1 MKTNRLLVVSA
12 LLLLQANLFALQSD
26 TLNLDE
32 VMLKSALI
40 NQANPA
46 LTVSEISYA
55 EYQIRPVNFQD
66 AIDFSAGLWITN
78 SENQAQDNRM
88 AIRGFGARSA
98 FGIRGLK
105 IILDGIPL
113 TTPDGQSQVDNIP
126 FQLIENVEIMKSLS
140 STRYGNASGGVVSI
154 NTFSNLTNKYIME
167 AGYGSYGYKNIKGT
181 YSTNSEKSS
190 TILNISQAESDGY
203 RDHSSYLNKS
213 LFFKHALEFQ
223 NINLKFNLL
232 YFDSPYAFDP
242 GGLTIESVDENRS
255 QARDR
260 NVLYNSQESV
270 KQLQTGLV
278 LHWNTNIG
286 QISSNIYYSNR
297 DFVGLLPFTYGGY
310 VELNRDFS
318 GAEFSLKNRSES
330 FEWMIGTS
338 IQNQTDDRKRFENNE
353 GEKGVKVLDQ
363 IESFKSLG
371 AFALGSYNKSK
382 YSIQAG
388 LRYDIHEIS
397 SDDYMLDIGIDQQY
411 IDYSKSLSAFSPS
424 LGFVYSLSKN
434 RELYINY
441 GYTYET
447 PSLSELSAN
456 PNGTGFNENL
466 SPMSSSGFD
475 LGFRKHSQD
484 LSYSLTVFYI
494 DTKDEIVRYELEGF
508 EGMNF
513 YRNLGTSKRLG
524 TELEASY
531 NLGKPGVLNAS
542 YTQAKYEFEN
552 QGVSGDLA
560 GIPKSN
566 FSIEW
571 LYAYKN
577 LDLKLDLKYVN
588 SLFADNY
595 NEVKVPS
602 YLLSNIALKNK
613 VNFKGVSLDIGL
625 HIRNLFDEKYY
636 DNIRANAFG
645 NRFYEPASLR
655 QFILSIKTSF

>member
-1 MKTNRLLVVSA
+1 MKTHKLLSLIA
-12 LLLLQANLFALQSD
+12 LLLLQTNLFAIQSD

-46 LTVSEISYA
+46 LTVSEISYD
-55 EYQIRPVNFQD
+55 ENQIRPVNFQD

-105 IILDGIPL
+105 IILDGVPL

-140 STRYGNASGGVVSI
+140 STRYGNASGGVISI
-154 NTFSNLTNKYIME
+154 NTFSNLTDNYIVE
-167 AGYGSYGYKNIKGT
+167 AGYGNYGYKNIKGT

-213 LFFKHALEFQ
+213 LFFKHARKFQ
-223 NINLKFNLL
+223 NTNLKFNLL

-242 GGLTIESVDENRS
+242 GGLNIESVEENRS

-260 NVLYNSQESV
+260 NVLYNSQESI
-270 KQLQTGLV
+270 KQIQTGVV
-278 LHWNTNIG
+278 LDWDTKLGEVN
-286 QISSNIYYSNR
+286 SNVYYSNR
-297 DFVGLLPFTYGGY
+297 DFVGLLPFTNGGY

-318 GAEFSLKNRSES
+318 GAEISIKDKYQN
-330 FEWMIGTS
+330 FEWMVGTS
-338 IQNQTDDRKRFENNE
+338 IQDQKDDRKRFENNE
-353 GEKGVKVLDQ
+353 GEKGAITLDQ
-363 IESFKSLG
+363 IESFRSYG
-371 AFALGSYNKSK
+371 AFALASYNKEN
-382 YSIQAG
+382 YSIQSG
-388 LRYDIHEIS
+388 VRFDLHEIS
-397 SDDYMLDIGIDQQY
+397 LDDNVGIDQQY
-411 IDYSKSLSAFSPS
+411 VEYSKSLKAFSPNV
-424 LGFVYSLSKN
+424 GFIYNLNKN
-434 RELYINY
+434 DEVYINY
-441 GYTYET
+441 GKSYET

-456 PNGTGFNENL
+456 PNGVGFNGDLN
-466 SPMSSSGFD
+466 PMNSSGFD
-475 LGFRKHSQD
+475 LGFRNKSQN
-484 LSYSLTVFYI
+484 LSYSITAFYI
-494 DTKDEIVRYELEGF
+494 KTKDEIVRYELEGF

-513 YRNLGTSKRLG
+513 YRNLGTSKRIG
-524 TELEASY
+524 TEMEVSY
-531 NLGKPGVLNAS
+531 NLGNSGVLNAS
-542 YTQAKYEFEN
+542 YTQAEYEFKN
-552 QGVSGDLA
+552 QEVSGDLP

-566 FSIEW
+566 FALKW
-571 LYAYKN
+571 LYGYKDF
-577 LDLKLDLKYVN
+577 DLKLDLKYVN
-588 SLFADNY
+588 SLYADNN

-613 VNFKGVSLDIGL
+613 FNLKGFFLEVGL
-625 HIRNLFDEKYY
+625 HVRNLLDEKYY
-636 DNIRANAFG
+636 DNIRTNAFG

-655 QFILSIKTSF
+655 SFILSVKTKF

>member
-1 MKTNRLLVVSA
+1 MKTHKLLSLIA
-12 LLLLQANLFALQSD
+12 LLLLQTNLFAIQSD

-46 LTVSEISYA
+46 LTVSEISYD
-55 EYQIRPVNFQD
+55 ENQIRPVNFQD

-105 IILDGIPL
+105 IILDGVPL

-154 NTFSNLTNKYIME
+154 NTFSNLTDNYIVE
-167 AGYGSYGYKNIKGT
+167 AGYGNYGYKNIKGT

-213 LFFKHALEFQ
+213 LFFKHARKFQ
-223 NINLKFNLL
+223 NMNLKFNLL

-242 GGLTIESVDENRS
+242 GGLNIESVEENRS

-260 NVLYNSQESV
+260 NVLYNSQESI
-270 KQLQTGLV
+270 KQIQTGVV
-278 LHWNTNIG
+278 LDWDTKLGEVN
-286 QISSNIYYSNR
+286 SNVYYSNR
-297 DFVGLLPFTYGGY
+297 DFVGLLPFTNGGY

-318 GAEFSLKNRSES
+318 GAEISIKDKYQN
-330 FEWMIGTS
+330 FEWMVGTS
-338 IQNQTDDRKRFENNE
+338 IQDQKDDRKRFENNE
-353 GEKGVKVLDQ
+353 GEKGAITLDQ
-363 IESFKSLG
+363 IESFRSYG
-371 AFALGSYNKSK
+371 AFALASYNKEN
-382 YSIQAG
+382 YSIQSG
-388 LRYDIHEIS
+388 VRFDLHEIS
-397 SDDYMLDIGIDQQY
+397 LDDNVGIDQQY
-411 IDYSKSLSAFSPS
+411 VEYSKSLKAFSPNV
-424 LGFVYSLSKN
+424 GFIYNLNKNDEVYL
-434 RELYINY
+434 NY
-441 GYTYET
+441 GKSYET

-456 PNGTGFNENL
+456 PNGVGFNGDLN
-466 SPMSSSGFD
+466 PMNSSGFD
-475 LGFRKHSQD
+475 LGFRNKSQN
-484 LSYSLTVFYI
+484 LSYSITAFYI
-494 DTKDEIVRYELEGF
+494 KTKDEIVRYELEGF

-513 YRNLGTSKRLG
+513 YRNLGTSKRIG
-524 TELEASY
+524 TEMEVSY
-531 NLGKPGVLNAS
+531 NLGNSGVLNAS
-542 YTQAKYEFEN
+542 YTQAEYEFKN
-552 QGVSGDLA
+552 QEVSGDLP

-566 FSIEW
+566 FALNW
-571 LYAYKN
+571 LYGYKDF
-577 LDLKLDLKYVN
+577 DLKLDLKYVN
-588 SLFADNY
+588 SLYADNN

-613 VNFKGVSLDIGL
+613 FNLKGFFLEVGL
-625 HIRNLFDEKYY
+625 HVRNLLDEKYY
-636 DNIRANAFG
+636 DNIRTNAFG

-655 QFILSIKTSF
+655 SFILSVKTKF

>member
-1 MKTNRLLVVSA
+1 MKTHKLLSLSA
-12 LLLLQANLFALQSD
+12 LLLLQTNLFALQSD

-40 NQANPA
+40 NHANPA
-46 LTVSEISYA
+46 LTVSEISYD
-55 EYQIRPVNFQD
+55 EYGIRPVNFQD

-105 IILDGIPL
+105 IILDGVPL

-154 NTFSNLTNKYIME
+154 NTFSNLTDNYIVE

-213 LFFKHALEFQ
+213 LFFKHARKFQ
-223 NINLKFNLL
+223 NMNLKFNLL

-242 GGLTIESVDENRS
+242 GGLNIESVEENRS

-260 NVLYNSQESV
+260 NILYNSQESI
-270 KQLQTGLV
+270 KQIQTGVV
-278 LHWNTNIG
+278 LDWDTKLGEVN
-286 QISSNIYYSNR
+286 SNIYYSNR
-297 DFVGLLPFTYGGY
+297 DFVGLLPFTNGGY

-318 GAEFSLKNRSES
+318 GVEISIKDKSQN
-330 FEWMIGTS
+330 FEWIVGTS
-338 IQNQTDDRKRFENNE
+338 IQDQKDDRKRFENNE
-353 GEKGVKVLDQ
+353 GEKGAIILDQ
-363 IESFKSLG
+363 IESFRSYG
-371 AFALGSYNKSK
+371 AFALASYNKEN
-382 YSIQAG
+382 YSIQSG
-388 LRYDIHEIS
+388 VRFDLHEIS
-397 SDDYMLDIGIDQQY
+397 LDDNVGIDQQY
-411 IDYSKSLSAFSPS
+411 VEYSKSLKAFSPNV
-424 LGFVYSLSKN
+424 GFIYNLNKN
-434 RELYINY
+434 DEVYINY
-441 GYTYET
+441 GKSYET

-456 PNGTGFNENL
+456 PNGVGFNGDLN
-466 SPMSSSGFD
+466 PMNSSGFD
-475 LGFRKHSQD
+475 LGFRNKSQN
-484 LSYSLTVFYI
+484 LSFSITGFYI
-494 DTKDEIVRYELEGF
+494 KTKDEIVRYELEGF

-513 YRNLGTSKRLG
+513 YRNLGTSKRIG
-524 TELEASY
+524 TEIEVSY
-531 NLGKPGVLNAS
+531 NLGNSGVLNAS
-542 YTQAKYEFEN
+542 YTQAKYEFKN
-552 QGVSGDLA
+552 QEVSGDLP

-566 FSIEW
+566 FALKW
-571 LYAYKN
+571 LYGYKDF
-577 LDLKLDLKYVN
+577 DLKLDLKYVN
-588 SLFADNY
+588 SLYADNN

-613 VNFKGVSLDIGL
+613 FNLKGFFLEVGL
-625 HIRNLFDEKYY
+625 HVRNLLDEKYY
-636 DNIRANAFG
+636 DNIRTNAFG
-645 NRFYEPASLR
+645 NRYYEPASLR
-655 QFILSIKTSF
+655 SFILSVKTTF